1 MSSVIK
7 TCTKAL
13 ENTSTSSYTD
23 RTDYQSIELKTS
35 SSLTRSLYF
44 TAEKQIAGLT
54 EEKALIGKGCS
65 RGRNNK
71 NRERSC
77 VERSLPS
84 YETR

>member
-35 SSLTRSLYF
+35 SFLNEITLLHSRK
-44 TAEKQIAGLT
+44 AESGTYRRKDPG
-54 EEKALIGKGCS
+54 
-65 RGRNNK
+65 
-71 NRERSC
+71 
-77 VERSLPS
+77 
-84 YETR
+84 

>member
-1 MSSVIK
+1 M
-7 TCTKAL
+7 
-13 ENTSTSSYTD
+13 
-23 RTDYQSIELKTS
+23 
-35 SSLTRSLYF
+35 RSLYF